1 MHLTVADL
9 ERSEAFYTSQVGLS
23 VLARDAT
30 ELTLGADR
38 RPLLVLEEE
47 PGAKPARGAAG
58 LFHSALLLPER
69 ADLARWLAHAIRDR
83 VALTGL
89 SDHFVSEAIY
99 LDDPDGH
106 GIEIY
111 ADRPRSLW
119 EGQVAERLTV
129 EPLDVEALLGSLDE
143 QPGTFDGVPRDTQM
157 GHVHLRVSD
166 IEGSIG
172 FYHDLLGFELM
183 ADLGPDAAFFGAS
196 GYHHHIGANT
206 WDSRGAPVA
215 GPGAARLRKATILLP
230 DGDSLGRVVDRL
242 SSAGYAPEASDDT
255 ILVRDPSGI
264 ALALRVGVG

>member
-1 MHLTVADL
+1 VHLTVADL
-9 ERSEAFYTSQVGLS
+9 ERSEAFYTGQVGLS

-47 PGAKPARGAAG
+47 PGATPARGGAG

-69 ADLARWLAHAIRDR
+69 ADLARWLLHAIRDR

-119 EGQVAERLTV
+119 EGQVAERITV
-129 EPLDVEALLGSLDE
+129 VPLDVDALLGSLDE
-143 QPGTFDGVPRDTQM
+143 QPGTFYGVPRDTQM
-157 GHVHLRVSD
+157 GHIHLRVSD
-166 IEGSIG
+166 VEASIG
-172 FYHDLLGFELM
+172 FYRDVLGFELM
-183 ADLGPDAAFFGAS
+183 ADLGPDAAFFGAG

-206 WDSRGAPVA
+206 WDSRGAPVS
-215 GPGAARLRKATILLP
+215 GPGAARLRKATVLLP
-230 DGDSLGRVVDRL
+230 DGDSLGRVADRL
-242 SSAGYAPEASDDT
+242 SSAGCAPETSNDT
-255 ILVRDPSGI
+255 VLVRDPSGI
-264 ALALRVGVG
+264 ALALQVGVG